1 MDYTDQDEVT
11 VAVGAG
17 GDGLAFD
24 PAAIRITPAR
34 PSSGEWTGQGGAR
47 TTWSP
52 PRTPRPPS
60 TAARVVSEEGATFEQ
75 SFDNTGIQLYYCT
88 PHQSVGM
95 LGAIQ
100 VVEA

>member
-1 MDYTDQDEVT
+1 VVSTEDS
-11 VAVGAG
+11 ASS
-17 GDGLAFD
+17 FD
-24 PAAIRITPAR
+24 
-34 PSSGEWTGQGGAR
+34 SGEA
-47 TTWSP
+47 
-52 PRTPRPPS
+52 
-60 TAARVVSEEGATFEQ
+60 VSEEGATFEQ